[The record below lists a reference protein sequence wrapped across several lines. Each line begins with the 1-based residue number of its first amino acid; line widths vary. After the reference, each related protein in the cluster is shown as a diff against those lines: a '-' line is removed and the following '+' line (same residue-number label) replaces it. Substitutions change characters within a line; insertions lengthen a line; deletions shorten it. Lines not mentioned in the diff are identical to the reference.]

1 MSKNLCSVCK
11 WEKKSGRVIDTSKS
25 NVAWAKEIGTSEGS
39 VRRHLGH
46 GPRVLDGVDVDM
58 TPGTYDYSESSDGS
72 KSAVSA
78 IRDRPI
84 TLEDARDWVRSSGD
98 NPDDYNISVRS
109 TAYGEGLFS
118 NKQSAVPKPG
128 KKLANLEVDIDPI
141 AILKELR
148 SEGSYDYF
156 PRVGGDST
164 FVLSI
169 NDTQVGK
176 KEEGRGGT
184 PELLERFDRFLN
196 GAIKRI
202 AELRIIG
209 RQIGTLVILG
219 GGDLV
224 EGCVIY
230 PNQSYNI
237 DLDRRGQINTTV
249 GMILDAIDRLAP
261 MFERVVVLAAR
272 GNHGEHRINGNRTT
286 THDNDDTLVF
296 EMARLA
302 TDRDPELKHVEYVI
316 ADSEAGVY
324 GDFSGWRLVV
334 THGDVYAKGVAGA
347 KPDQKAHN
355 WYKNMSAGRDPLGM
369 ADVMVGAH
377 WHHNRSSDWGACYF
391 RQAPAQDSGSEYF
404 RQTSGEWSEPG
415 MLTFVMTP
423 ENRYQ
428 DEMVLS

>member
-1 MSKNLCSVCK
+1 MTECVTCL
-11 WEKKSGRVIDTSKS
+11 WEKSTGVKIDTSKS
-25 NVAWAKEIGTSEGS
+25 KTKWAKEVGVSEAAI
-39 VRRHLGH
+39 RRHLSH
-46 GPRVLDGVDVDM
+46 PRARATFVAHES
-58 TPGTYDYSESSDGS
+58 TESSDGS

-84 TLEDARDWVRSSGD
+84 TLEDAREWVRSSGD
-98 NPDDYNISVRS
+98 DPDNYSISVRS

-128 KKLANLEVDIDPI
+128 IQASIDIDIDPI
-141 AILKELR
+141 SILKELR
-148 SEGSYDYF
+148 SENTFDYF
-156 PRVGGDST
+156 PRIGGSST

-176 KEEGRGGT
+176 REEGRGGT

-196 GAIKRI
+196 QAIARVV
-202 AELRIIG
+202 ELRLIG
-209 RQIGTLVILG
+209 RDIGELVILG
-219 GGDLV
+219 GGDVV

-237 DLDRRGQINTTV
+237 DLDRRGQINTAV

-261 MFERVVVLAAR
+261 LFDKVTILAAR
-272 GNHGEHRINGNRTT
+272 GNHGENRINGNRTT

-302 TDRDPELKHVEYVI
+302 TERDNKLSHVNYVI
-316 ADSEAGVY
+316 AESEAGVY
-324 GDFSGWRLVV
+324 GDFSGWRLAV
-334 THGDVYAKGVAGA
+334 THGDVYGKGVAGS

-355 WYKNMSAGRDPLGM
+355 WYKNMAAGRDPLGS
-369 ADVMVGAH
+369 ADVLIGNH
-377 WHHNRSSDWGACYF
+377 WHHNRMSDWGACYF
-391 RQAPAQDSGSEYF
+391 RQTPAQDDGSEYF
-404 RQTSGEWSEPG
+404 RQTSGEWSAPG

-423 ENRYQ
+423 ECRYQ
-428 DEMVLS
+428 DERVLL